1 MHSANQISLSL
12 LFTTKMWRWHQAKP
26 WFLLVSSPLAR
37 AASRHLGVPGKGEGV
52 GPLHLRSIRLSRVEK
67 KSL

>member
-37 AASRHLGVPGKGEGV
+37 AASRHLGVPGGGGRGWV
-52 GPLHLRSIRLSRVEK
+52 RGRGWAPCTFAAYV
-67 KSL
+67 